1 MIDPIFRNHHVK
13 TLQKYYRIDRRQ
25 ISFLKFII
33 ESYDGTA
40 LLRTVDPAAGIV
52 ALHISPGCE
61 PVVDMIL
68 NDLKQEIKIEETGV
82 GPLVKSN

>member
-1 MIDPIFRNHHVK
+1 MK
-13 TLQKYYRIDRRQ
+13 TLQKYYRIDRRE

-40 LLRTVDPAAGIV
+40 VLRTVDPKAGIV

-68 NDLKQEIKIEETGV
+68 NDLKQEIMIEDGSRSDSHKEVDTG
-82 GPLVKSN
+82 

>member
-1 MIDPIFRNHHVK
+1 VTRRIQDVK
-13 TLQKYYRIDRRQ
+13 TIQKYYRIDRRA

-33 ESYDGTA
+33 ESYDGIA
-40 LLRTVDPAAGIV
+40 VLRTVDPAAGIV

-68 NDLKQEIKIEETGV
+68 SDLKQEVMLEGK
-82 GPLVKSN
+82 

>member
-1 MIDPIFRNHHVK
+1 MK

-25 ISFLKFII
+25 ISFMKYIV
-33 ESYDGTA
+33 EAYDGTA
-40 LLRTVDPAAGIV
+40 LLRTVDPEAGIV

-68 NDLKQEIKIEETGV
+68 NDLKREIMIEDRNGSD
-82 GPLVKSN
+82 L